1 MYQVLY
7 RKYRPQVFSDVVGQD
22 HITHTLQQ
30 ELESGKLSHA
40 YLFTGSRGTGK
51 TTCAKILAKAVNCL
65 HPENGNPCNKC
76 EVCRGIDSG
85 AILDVV
91 EIDAAS
97 NNGVDNIRDIR
108 DEASFA
114 PVNCRYRVYIIDE
127 VHMLSIGAFNA
138 LLKTLEE
145 PPAHVKFIL
154 ATTEVHKLP
163 VTILSR
169 CQRFDFH
176 RVSPE
181 AMLSRMQTIAQLE
194 GFTLDDD
201 AGMLIA
207 RLADGGMRDALSTL
221 DQCIGRDRHVT
232 TALVTDVAGITGRDH
247 LFSLAAALASHD
259 TASAME
265 QLNDLHSQSL
275 DMERLCGDLVQH
287 FRNLMIVKTVR
298 RAENVLICTAQ
309 ELEQYRAQSAT
320 MTLET
325 ILYAIDL
332 LQDTAVTMKKGVNRR
347 VEMELALIRLA
358 DPALSTDTD
367 ALLTRIAA
375 LERAVRTGAPV
386 PAIPAP
392 QPAPP
397 AAAPAAL
404 QPEAAPAP
412 QPAVSEK
419 KAPQWE
425 TPLAVRQPEPPS
437 NPAPSPEPDE
447 AIAAEP
453 DEEPKPEPAVPQ
465 PSAAPQN
472 AVREDELFP
481 AWPQVLSELQQFNM
495 PLWGV
500 LNDSAA
506 YERND
511 FILIKSDNAAVSSF
525 IRISQNARDVKE
537 AIERVTGRKYR
548 LGIYSRPAAPAAAPQ
563 EEKQDP
569 LDALMQKAQQFG
581 VLQE

>member
-22 HITHTLQQ
+22 HITRTLQQ
-30 ELESGKLSHA
+30 EIESGKLSHA

-65 HPENGNPCNKC
+65 HPQNGNPCNAC

-85 AILDVV
+85 AILDVM

-176 RVSPE
+176 RVAPE
-181 AMLSRMQTIAQLE
+181 AMLSRMQTIAAQE

-232 TALVTDVAGITGRDH
+232 VQLVTDVAGITGRDH
-247 LFSLAAALASHD
+247 LFQLADALASHN
-259 TASAME
+259 TAKAME
-265 QLNDLHSQSL
+265 QLSDLHSKSL

-287 FRNLMIVKTVR
+287 FRNLMIVKTVH
-298 RAENVLICTAQ
+298 RADHVLICTAE

-332 LQDTAVTMKKGVNRR
+332 LQETAVTMKKGVNRR

-358 DPALSTDTD
+358 NPSLSADTD
-367 ALLTRIAA
+367 ALLARIAA
-375 LERAVRTGAPV
+375 LERAIRNGVPV
-386 PAIPAP
+386 
-392 QPAPP
+392 QS
-397 AAAPAAL
+397 
-404 QPEAAPAP
+404 APAP
-412 QPAVSEK
+412 QPTQPVAAPQPAAEQAPVAAPAPEK
-419 KAPQWE
+419 KPPQWE
-425 TPLAVRQPEPPS
+425 TPLAVRPQPAPAQPEPEPEPAPQPEPEPQELPQS
-437 NPAPSPEPDE
+437 AAPPAPS
-447 AIAAEP
+447 AA
-453 DEEPKPEPAVPQ
+453 
-465 PSAAPQN
+465 SAN

-495 PLWGV
+495 AMWGV
-500 LNDSAA
+500 LRDSAA

-511 FILIKSDNAAVSSF
+511 FILIKSDNTAVPQF

-548 LGIYSRPAAPAAAPQ
+548 LGIYSRPAAKAAQPEQ
-563 EEKQDP
+563 KKDDP
-569 LDALMQKAQQFG
+569 LNTLLQKAQQFG